1 MGEFRRKLQE
11 KVNRN
16 KEREQEKLTAR
27 ERLEDKRQ
35 SLENALVFMEKT
47 TTEAGEGWY
56 IDSCKELTGKGLIGK
71 FGIFRK
77 KLQRKSLHW
86 YLEPVCDDQSVYNRK
101 LLRALTAMED
111 FATAQSDWNREMEA
125 AYEAKIAEVR
135 AEIAEAKAELADA
148 TAEIAKL
155 KEQLAEAKA
164 ELPDRKREPAD
175 ATTKPFTEVS
185 TDE

>member
-35 SLENALVFMEKT
+35 SLENALVFLEKT

-71 FGIFRK
+71 LGIFRK

-111 FATAQSDWNREMEA
+111 FATAQSDWNREMQA
-125 AYEAKIAEVR
+125 AYETELADM
-135 AEIAEAKAELADA
+135 KAELAELKEQLADA
-148 TAEIAKL
+148 KAEIAKL
-155 KEQLAEAKA
+155 EEQLADAKA
-164 ELPDRKREPAD
+164 ESVGRKKEPAD
-175 ATTKPFTEVS
+175 VTSKPFTEVS
-185 TDE
+185 PDE

>member
-35 SLENALVFMEKT
+35 NLENALVFLEKT
-47 TTEAGEGWY
+47 TTEAKEGWY
-56 IDSCKELTGKGLIGK
+56 INSCRELTGKGLIGK
-71 FGIFRK
+71 LGIIRK

-86 YLEPVCDDQSVYNRK
+86 YLEPVCDDQSVYNQK

-111 FATAQSDWNREMEA
+111 FATAQSEWNREVQA
-125 AYEAKIAEVR
+125 VYET
-135 AEIAEAKAELADA
+135 ELAERK
-148 TAEIAKL
+148 AEIAKL
-155 KEQLAEAKA
+155 KEQLADAKT
-164 ELPDRKREPAD
+164 ELEDRKNEPAD
-175 ATTKPFTEVS
+175 VKIKPLMEVS
-185 TDE
+185 ADE

>member
-111 FATAQSDWNREMEA
+111 FATAQSDWNREMQA
-125 AYEAKIAEVR
+125 AYETELADM
-135 AEIAEAKAELADA
+135 KAELADA
-148 TAEIAKL
+148 KAEIAKL
-155 KEQLAEAKA
+155 KEQLAEAKG
-164 ELPDRKREPAD
+164 ELSDRKKEPAD

-185 TDE
+185 TNE